1 MLVGSGAAGER
12 GRTPP
17 VPDEFAVDLPAV
29 ASTHRE
35 SLARQG
41 CAAFG
46 ELWNGATAEAIAVE
60 AAELFP
66 AAAEIA
72 RRTGG
77 LIQATASDAP
87 LLTRLHFALVPLARA
102 LTGRLLVPSYGWY
115 NFYPGDDGIW
125 LHVDVERSDLAILAT
140 ALGGVGP
147 LHIHPELAG
156 STQAELDRLQAGPS
170 WDADS
175 GRRIAYPRRGV
186 LALRGRSVPHHR
198 PGRPL
203 SALGAVA
210 ALHFTSLL

>member
-1 MLVGSGAAGER
+1 MLLGPAAAGGR
-12 GRTPP
+12 GGTPP
-17 VPDEFAVDLPAV
+17 VPHEFTVGLPTV
-29 ASTHRE
+29 EHRHRD

-41 CAAFG
+41 CATFG
-46 ELWNGATAEAIAVE
+46 GLWDSATAEALAGE
-60 AAELFP
+60 AAALFP
-66 AAAEIA
+66 AAEATA
-72 RRTGG
+72 RRAGG

-115 NFYPGDDGIW
+115 NFYPSDDAIW
-125 LHVDVERSDLAILAT
+125 LHVDVEKSDLAILGT
-140 ALGGVGP
+140 VSGGVGP

-156 STQAELDRLQAGPS
+156 RTQAELDRLQTGPS

-175 GRRIAYPRRGV
+175 GCRTAYPRRGV

-203 SALGAVA
+203 TTLGAVA